1 MAVTVVGRWQVP
13 AGEEDEALAA
23 ARQELAARVGQPPAR
38 REARIFQALDDPG
51 TLLYVGE
58 WADRAAFELYRG
70 DNGPGAVEKAIR
82 EGGEYVIC
90 ERLVFFGR
98 FAYRAQVVAC
108 GIVEAP
114 LEAAETVRQLVVPS
128 GRWTIHGWPGLVHY
142 TVFREI
148 THSHRY
154 VVVHGWQSDAALKG
168 FRESR
173 GTEFRDTLDR
183 IGGTLIQFTGRERA
197 STEPF

>member
-1 MAVTVVGRWQVP
+1 MAVTIVGRWHVP
-13 AGEEDEALAA
+13 AGKEDVALAA
-23 ARQELAARVGQPPAR
+23 ARQELAARGAQPAAR
-38 REARIFQALDDPG
+38 REAHIFQAIADPG

-58 WADRAAFELYRG
+58 WADRAAFELYRA
-70 DNGPGAVEKAIR
+70 DNGPGAVEQAVR
-82 EGGEYVIC
+82 DGGEYVIC

-98 FAYRAQVVAC
+98 FAYRAQVIAC

-114 LEAAETVRQLVVPS
+114 LEATEEIRQLVVPS

-154 VVVHGWQSDAALKG
+154 VVVHGWQSEAALRE

-173 GTEFRDTLDR
+173 GGEFRETLDR
-183 IGGTLIQFTGRERA
+183 LGATLIQFVGRERA
-197 STEPF
+197 STELF

>member
-1 MAVTVVGRWQVP
+1 MAVTVVGRWHVP
-13 AGEEDEALAA
+13 AGEEDVALAM
-23 ARQELAARVGQPPAR
+23 ARQELEARGGQPAAR
-38 REARIFQALDDPG
+38 REARIFQAVDEPG

-58 WADRAAFELYRG
+58 WADRAAFELHRR
-70 DNGPGAVEKAIR
+70 DNGPGAVEDAVR

-114 LEAAETVRQLVVPS
+114 PDASETVRQLVVPS

-154 VVVHGWQSDAALKG
+154 VVVHGWQSDAALKA
-168 FRESR
+168 FREARS
-173 GTEFRDTLDR
+173 EFRETLDR
-183 IGGTLIQFTGRERA
+183 IGATLIQFTGRERA
-197 STEPF
+197 STELF

>member
-1 MAVTVVGRWQVP
+1 MSVTVVGRWHVP
-13 AGEEDEALAA
+13 VGEEDVAIAS
-23 ARQELAARVGQPPAR
+23 ARQELEARGAQPAAR
-38 REARIFQALDDPG
+38 REAHVFQAIDDPG

-58 WADRAAFELYRG
+58 WADRAAFELHRG
-70 DNGPGAVEKAIR
+70 DRGPGAVEEAVR
-82 EGGEYVIC
+82 DGGEYVVC

-114 LEAAETVRQLVVPS
+114 LESAEAVRQLVVPS

-148 THSHRY
+148 THNHRY
-154 VVVHGWQSDAALKG
+154 VVVHGWQSEAALRA
-168 FRESR
+168 FREAR
-173 GTEFRDTLDR
+173 GEFREVLDR
-183 IGGTLIQFTGRERA
+183 IGATLIQFTGRERA
-197 STEPF
+197 STELF

>member
-1 MAVTVVGRWQVP
+1 MSVTVVGRWHVP
-13 AGEEDEALAA
+13 SGEEDVAIAA
-23 ARQELAARVGQPPAR
+23 ARQELEARGSQPAAR
-38 REARIFQALDDPG
+38 REAHLFQAIDDPG

-58 WADRAAFELYRG
+58 WADRAAFELHRSHG
-70 DNGPGAVEKAIR
+70 GSSAVEEVVR
-82 EGGEYVIC
+82 QVGEYVIC

-114 LEAAETVRQLVVPS
+114 PEASEQVRQLVVPS

-148 THSHRY
+148 THNHRY
-154 VVVHGWQSDAALKG
+154 VVVHGWQSEADLKA
-168 FRESR
+168 FREAR
-173 GTEFRDTLDR
+173 GEFRDVLDR
-183 IGGTLIQFTGRERA
+183 IGATLIQFTGRERA
-197 STEPF
+197 STELF